1 MDKLTLIITRK
12 GNNQF
17 NKRKRLLNCIGRK
30 CTIHERDLACW
41 VPFFVLWTNLINKV
55 SVISK

>member
-1 MDKLTLIITRK
+1 MDKLFLIITRK

-30 CTIHERDLACW
+30 CTIHKRDLACW
-41 VPFFVLWTNLINKV
+41 VLFFCFMDKSNK
-55 SVISK
+55 